1 MVRVVEAAGA
11 PFRAARTA
19 RETPLAVLGLAA
31 LRFCRSRA
39 VGVPV
44 GPLMRVSDWTG
55 VWTRRAVPRC
65 LLLAA
70 RSLGNSR

>member
-1 MVRVVEAAGA
+1 MVRVVEA

-31 LRFCRSRA
+31 LRFCQSRA
-39 VGVPV
+39 VGEPA
-44 GPLMRVSDWTG
+44 GPSMRVSDWSE

-65 LLLAA
+65 LSLAA
-70 RSLGNSR
+70 WNLGNSR